1 MDRRATLATFLGKK
15 PSTASSTLEMPLTPP
30 ETDGTLA
37 PYSGIWGFEQ
47 AAHLLRRATFGPT
60 YAQMKDAVE
69 KGVDGTIDLLFKDLP
84 LPEPPVNYN
93 FANDPTVSI
102 GSTWVNAPYDAAV
115 NVRTYRNQSL
125 RGWAIGLLLN
135 EGISIREKLTLF
147 WHNHFAVNTM
157 NINDPKFFYK
167 YITTLRTNAWGNFRD
182 LVKAVTVD
190 PAMLRFL
197 NGNQNTRRAPNE
209 NYARELMELFTLG
222 KGDLAGPGDYT
233 TFTEQDVVQMA
244 KVLTG
249 WRDIGHY
256 SNNPAVSVGSI
267 FQPNQHE
274 TGTKQLSHRF
284 NNVTIDNMGDQEY
297 KHLVDLIFQKSEV
310 ATFISRKLYR
320 WFVYYEIDAAAEQNV
335 IAPMAQL
342 LIDNDYNIKPAL
354 IALLKSE
361 HFYNILNVGPMIK
374 NPLDFIISTV
384 KQTETVF
391 PSNLAAKYA
400 AWLLLFRNAQTM
412 QMEYFNPPDVAG
424 WKAYYQEPTYY
435 RIWINA
441 STLPP
446 RMTFTNTLA
455 GNGFGLAGGFRLKI
469 NVLDFI
475 KTLDD
480 PYDPNNVVTGFA
492 KILCPQPLSESQV
505 VALKEILLPGLP
517 DYEWGIEYT
526 DYEADPTNTQLAR
539 AVEEKLRDLLSAL
552 LTMPEFYLS

>member
-15 PSTASSTLEMPLTPP
+15 PTTAPHMLEKPFTPP

-37 PYSGIWGFEQ
+37 PYTGTWGQEQ
-47 AAHLLRRATFGPT
+47 AAHLLRRTMFGPT
-60 YAQMKDAVE
+60 HAQIKDATE
-69 KGVDGTIDLLFKDLP
+69 KGLDATIDLLFKDLP
-84 LPEPPVNYN
+84 LPEPPVNYG
-93 FANDPTVSI
+93 FANDPTVPI

-135 EGISIREKLTLF
+135 EGVSIREKLTLF
-147 WHNHFAVNTM
+147 WHNHFAINVT
-157 NINDPKFFYK
+157 NINDPRFFYQ
-167 YITTLRTNAWGNFRD
+167 YVTTLRTNAWGNFRD
-182 LVKAVTVD
+182 LVKAITVD

-222 KGDLAGPGDYT
+222 KGELAGSGDYT
-233 TFTEQDVVQMA
+233 TFTELDVVEMA

-249 WRDIGHY
+249 WRDVGHY
-256 SNNPAVSVGSI
+256 SNNPAISVGAI
-267 FQPNQHE
+267 FQPNQHD

-284 NNVTIDNMGDQEY
+284 NNVTIGNMGDQEY
-297 KHLVDLIFQKSEV
+297 KHLVDIIFQKPEV
-310 ATFISRKLYR
+310 ALFISRKLYR
-320 WFVYYEIDAAAEQNV
+320 WFVYYEIDAATEQEV

-342 LIDNDYNIKPAL
+342 LVDNNYNIKPAL
-354 IALLKSE
+354 TALLKSE
-361 HFYNILNVGPMIK
+361 HFFNILSIGPLIK
-374 NPLDFIISTV
+374 NPLDFVISTV

-391 PSNLAAKYA
+391 PTNLAAQYA
-400 AWLLLFRNAQTM
+400 AWLLLFRNAQNM

-424 WKAYYQEPTYY
+424 WKAYYQEPAYY

-446 RMTFTNTLA
+446 RMTYTNTLS
-455 GNGFGLAGGFRLKI
+455 GNGYGIGGGLRLKI

-480 PYDPNNVVTGFA
+480 PYDPNKVVTDFA
-492 KILCPQPLSESQV
+492 KILFPQPLSESQII
-505 VALKEILLPGLP
+505 ALKEVLIPGLP

-526 DYEADPTNTQLAR
+526 DYEANPMDTQLAR
-539 AVEEKLRDLLSAL
+539 AVEEKLRDLLSAML
-552 LTMPEFYLS
+552 AMPEFYLS